1 MLMLIILFLLSKTQ
15 NSMFLLSLYQQETTK
30 NYQNFLAKNLKDQLI
45 GMNIKQKVRIKIRQ
59 KILDIFFE
67 PNFVGV
73 NKFFVLVYLNKSN
86 DVKRFNARRYYLP
99 KGTIKNYNV
108 TINGKILYGKAID
121 SDIKRYGEIRK
132 LTTGQGEDYTT
143 GCLLDYGFIKN
154 H

>member
-15 NSMFLLSLYQQETTK
+15 NSIFLLSLYQQETTK

-73 NKFFVLVYLNKSN
+73 NKFVVLVYLNRSN
-86 DVKRFNARRYYLP
+86 DVKRFNVRRYYLP
-99 KGTIKNYNV
+99 KGIIKNYNV
-108 TINGKILYGKAID
+108 TINGKILYDKAID
-121 SDIKRYGEIRK
+121 SDIKRYEEIRK

>member
-15 NSMFLLSLYQQETTK
+15 NSIFLLSLYQQETTK

-73 NKFFVLVYLNKSN
+73 NKFFVLVYLNRSN
-86 DVKRFNARRYYLP
+86 DVKRFNVRRYYLP
-99 KGTIKNYNV
+99 KGIIKNYNV
-108 TINGKILYGKAID
+108 TINGKILYDKAID
-121 SDIKRYGEIRK
+121 SDIKRYEEIRK